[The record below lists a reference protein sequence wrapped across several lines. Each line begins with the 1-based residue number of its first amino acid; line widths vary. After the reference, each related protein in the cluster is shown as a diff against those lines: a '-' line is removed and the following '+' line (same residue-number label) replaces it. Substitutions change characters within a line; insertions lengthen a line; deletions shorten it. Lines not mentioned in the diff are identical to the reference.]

1 MHNNLIKYI
10 KKISFYSTDADH
22 DWRIM
27 FSVLAVALI
36 VLLGWSI
43 YFSQKVND
51 DISAAD
57 LVKPKGTM
65 SLANEQEDL
74 LKKTITIFEAK
85 AVENKGIISGNL
97 QGSLSNLAD
106 PAR

>member
-1 MHNNLIKYI
+1 MHNNFTKFL

-27 FSVLAVALI
+27 FGILVTFLV
-36 VLLGWSI
+36 VLLGWSF

-57 LVKPKGTM
+57 LIKPKGAM
-65 SLANEQEDL
+65 SIANEQEDL
-74 LKKTITIFEAK
+74 LKKTIATFQVK
-85 AVENKGIISGNL
+85 TVENKGIISGNP
-97 QGSLSNLAD
+97 QGSLFNLAD